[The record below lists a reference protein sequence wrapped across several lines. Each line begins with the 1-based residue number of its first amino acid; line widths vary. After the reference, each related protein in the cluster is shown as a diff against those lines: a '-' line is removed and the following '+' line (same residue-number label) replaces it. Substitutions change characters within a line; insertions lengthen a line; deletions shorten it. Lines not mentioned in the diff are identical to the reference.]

1 MKKIIVSL
9 VLGFLCLAAA
19 QYANNFIADES
30 FWITLFPGALYQS
43 IYYPLYPSVA
53 VNPRGDVF
61 VIFSKDHIYEDR
73 IDFSPGY
80 IQLVKVD
87 KYGRIVG
94 DKYIGTYRPDSFY
107 KCMCPMGI
115 ATRGSTTVEVFT
127 YLKQGTDG
135 FEGIGVIKLDNNLRL
150 LEVLPLMETETT
162 RYSASINYIEP
173 TPDGY
178 IITSGRIQE
187 WPYELIELV
196 VKRVD
201 LSGRIIWSHS
211 YTDADWGVKATYSPD
226 NTIFVIAL
234 KGLRRDMSRYDSVV
248 VLKLDGRDGAPIWKI
263 NIPRTSYYSE
273 LRKIQL
279 IPTPHGGLI
288 MVNPYYPT
296 HYKVSIYDSLGNM
309 VKRQSFTDSISI
321 EYMMP
326 LSDGTFLAV
335 GSSRDTATLAKID
348 TSGYWGRVLWRK
360 KYRFLNV
367 SRYTDAVFFHLL
379 RAPDNGLIFGG
390 QIDDPEYYFIMKTD
404 SLGETGIYEQVS
416 LFPQK
421 RELTTHP
428 NPFNKA
434 CKINLPDNNNWRV
447 KIFDLSG
454 RLVHDFGEISG
465 KSVLWKPSEDVKIG
479 VYVVVAEERGAYTR
493 GKVVYIK

>member
-19 QYANNFIADES
+19 QYANNFVTDES
-30 FWITLFPGALYQS
+30 FWITFFPGALYQS
-43 IYYPLYPSVA
+43 LYYPLYPSVA
-53 VNPRGDVF
+53 VNPRGEVF
-61 VIFSKDHIYEDR
+61 VAFSKDEEGHSSARYY
-73 IDFSPGY
+73 SGY
-80 IQLVKVD
+80 IQVVKID
-87 KYGRIVG
+87 RYGRIVG

-127 YLKQGTDG
+127 FLKQGTDG
-135 FEGIGVIKLDNNLRL
+135 FGGIGVIKLDNNLRL
-150 LEVLPLMETETT
+150 LEVLPLMETKI
-162 RYSASINYIEP
+162 SSIYKNYIEP

-178 IITSGRIQE
+178 IIASGRIQE
-187 WPYELIELV
+187 WPYERIELV

-201 LSGRIIWSHS
+201 LSGRTIWSHT

-226 NTIFVIAL
+226 NTIFVIAVT
-234 KGLRRDMSRYDSVV
+234 GLSTVMSLYDSVV
-248 VLKLDGRDGAPIWKI
+248 VLKLDGRDGAPIWKT
-263 NIPRTSYYSE
+263 NIPRISYYSR

-279 IPTPHGGLI
+279 IPTPSGGLI
-288 MVNPYYPT
+288 IVNPYYPT
-296 HYKVSIYDSLGNM
+296 NYKVSIYDSLGNM
-309 VKRQSFTDSISI
+309 VKRQSFTDSIYI
-321 EYMMP
+321 KYMMP

-335 GSSRDTATLAKID
+335 GSSLGDTATIAKID
-348 TSGYWGRVLWRK
+348 TAGYWGRVLWRK

-367 SRYTDAVFFHLL
+367 RRYSYVRFFKVL

-390 QIDDPEYYFIMKTD
+390 ENYSYYYFIMKTD
-404 SLGETGIYEQVS
+404 SLGETSISEHVG

-421 RELTTHP
+421 CELTAHP

-434 CKINLPDNNNWRV
+434 CRITLPDDDSWRV

-465 KSVLWKPSEDVKIG
+465 KSVLWKPSEDVRSG
-479 VYVVVAEERGAYTR
+479 VYVVFAEGKKSYTR
-493 GKVVYIK
+493 GKVVYMK

>member
-1 MKKIIVSL
+1 MKKIVVSL

-19 QYANNFIADES
+19 QYANNFVTDEN

-43 IYYPLYPSVA
+43 LSYPLYPSVA
-53 VNPRGDVF
+53 VNPRGEVF
-61 VIFSKDHIYEDR
+61 VAFSKDKEGHSSARYY
-73 IDFSPGY
+73 SGY
-80 IQLVKVD
+80 IQVVKID
-87 KYGRIVG
+87 RYGRIVG

-115 ATRGSTTVEVFT
+115 ATRGSTTIEVFT
-127 YLKQGTDG
+127 FLKQGTDG
-135 FEGIGVIKLDNNLRL
+135 FGGIGVIKLDSNLRV
-150 LEVLPLMETETT
+150 LEVLPLMETKI
-162 RYSASINYIEP
+162 SSIYKNYIEP

-178 IITSGRIQE
+178 IITSGRKE
-187 WPYELIELV
+187 RPYEPTELV
-196 VKRVD
+196 VKRAD
-201 LSGRIIWSHS
+201 LGGRTIWSHS
-211 YTDADWGVKATYSPD
+211 YTDADWGIKAAYSPD
-226 NTIFVIAL
+226 NTIFVMAETET
-234 KGLRRDMSRYDSVV
+234 YDSLA

-263 NIPRTSYYSE
+263 NIPVRTSFRSL
-273 LRKIQL
+273 LRRIQL

-288 MVNPYYPT
+288 IVNPYYPT
-296 HYKVSIYDSLGNM
+296 NYKVSIYDSLGNM
-309 VKRQSFTDSISI
+309 VKRQSFTDSIYI
-321 EYMMP
+321 RYMMP

-335 GSSRDTATLAKID
+335 GRSSGDTATLAKID
-348 TSGYWGRVLWRK
+348 TAGYWGRVLWLK

-390 QIDDPEYYFIMKTD
+390 QIDDPGYYFIMKTD

-421 RELTTHP
+421 RELTAHP

-434 CKINLPDNNNWRV
+434 CKITLPDDDSWRV
-447 KIFDLSG
+447 KVFDLSG

-465 KSVLWKPSEDVKIG
+465 KSVLWSPSDDVKSGI
-479 VYVVVAEERGAYTR
+479 YVVVAEWKREQIS
-493 GKVVYIK
+493 GKVVYLK